1 MSNRIAGQILS
12 LAVGIALPLLLVAQ
26 NAHPEAGKNG
36 PDLSG
41 FWDRRG
47 PKPASREA
55 AICGPAG
62 ECGAESG
69 RAQRGAELSEGA
81 PMYPWAEEFRSSVMQ
96 GADSVQYRLRDDK
109 DPKFSGCMPSGPTRL
124 MNVLNGLG
132 SFEVRQF
139 PDEVFILFEEDHWV
153 RRIYTDG
160 RRHPDNYPVTWMG
173 HSIGKWDGETLVV
186 DTVKVSDKTMIDSLG
201 HPHSNAYHLVERFRR
216 PDHNT
221 MEVEFT
227 VDDPKTYTKPWS
239 GKRVYELQ
247 PPGYRIYDEV
257 VCEELLKMGTHYSVT
272 EGKAA
277 PDKSGR

>member
-1 MSNRIAGQILS
+1 MENRFIGLIVCLMTSFTPSLS
-12 LAVGIALPLLLVAQ
+12 LFAQ
-26 NAHPEAGKNG
+26 TTPPGAAKIR

-47 PKPASREA
+47 PKPTSLAA

-81 PMYPWAEEFRSSVMQ
+81 PMYPWAEELRNSVMQ

-132 SFEVRQF
+132 SFEIRQF
-139 PDEVFILFEEDHWV
+139 PDAVFILFEEDHWV

-160 RRHPDNYPVTWMG
+160 REHPDNYPVTWMG
-173 HSIGKWDGETLVV
+173 HSIGKWDGDTLVV
-186 DTVKVSDKTMIDSLG
+186 DTVKISEKTMIDSLG
-201 HPHSNAYHLVERFRR
+201 HPHSDAYHLVERIRR
-216 PDHNT
+216 PDRNT
-221 MEVEFT
+221 MELEFT
-227 VDDPKTYTKPWS
+227 VDDPKAYTKPWS

-247 PPGYRIYDEV
+247 PPGYRIFDEV
-257 VCEELLKMGTHYSVT
+257 VCEELLKMGTHYSV
-272 EGKAA
+272 
-277 PDKSGR
+277 PDEKVSPADAKP